1 MTCIRT
7 GVSTIHPRKDT
18 HATGAFDIHVLLPL
32 STNPP
37 STSSATVSIPAGS
50 EPWFG
55 SVKPCNAHSH
65 GSEYPLLA
73 RRCRPGSRKGP
84 TKQPTSSPFAV

>member
-55 SVKPCNAHSH
+55 SVKPCNAHGHCQPGAADRVAEMGLRNSPRAR
-65 GSEYPLLA
+65 PLL
-73 RRCRPGSRKGP
+73 
-84 TKQPTSSPFAV
+84 